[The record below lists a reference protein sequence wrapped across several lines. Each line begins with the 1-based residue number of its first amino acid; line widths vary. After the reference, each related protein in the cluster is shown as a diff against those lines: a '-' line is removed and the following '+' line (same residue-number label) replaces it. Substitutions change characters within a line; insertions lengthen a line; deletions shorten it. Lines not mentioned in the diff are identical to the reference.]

1 MHQQPMWLSAHS
13 LINAHKIK
21 FNFGCLIAL
30 GGQNCLLG
38 KIIDR
43 KTRFNFLRK
52 FITYAVNWVACCA
65 KAVIA
70 SH

>member
-1 MHQQPMWLSAHS
+1 MHTRLS
-13 LINAHKIK
+13 L
-21 FNFGCLIAL
+21 NFGCLIAL
-30 GGQNCLLG
+30 GSQNYLLG
-38 KIIDR
+38 KTTGR
-43 KTRFNFLRK
+43 KARFNFLRK

>member
-21 FNFGCLIAL
+21 FNFGCLIVL
-30 GGQNCLLG
+30 GSQNCLLSG
-38 KIIDR
+38 IID
-43 KTRFNFLRK
+43 KKAQFNFLRK

>member
-1 MHQQPMWLSAHS
+1 MHTRLS
-13 LINAHKIK
+13 L
-21 FNFGCLIAL
+21 NFGCLIAL